1 MGRPGSAAAGTRD
14 FITRIR
20 PDSLYHKLF
29 DHLPGVVFF
38 AKDREGRIR
47 AGNGELLR
55 RFGFTREEQILG
67 KTDFDVHPYSRAAK
81 YRADDLA
88 VMRSRTPMLRIV
100 ELFVD
105 QVGVPDW
112 YITNKLPIFS
122 RGGEVIG
129 VMGTIQKVDS
139 PRQLAMSDRELAAV
153 LRYVHEHYAEPI
165 AIPQLAR
172 MVDFSVRHF
181 ERWFK
186 ERLRTTP
193 RQYITKVRIFQA
205 CEELRTRR
213 SSISDIALDCGFYDQ
228 SALTRAFHRQM
239 GITPQTYRRLYG

>member
-1 MGRPGSAAAGTRD
+1 MRSPQSAAAARRAFFG
-14 FITRIR
+14 RIR
-20 PDSLYHKLF
+20 PDSLFQKLF

-38 AKDREGRIR
+38 AKDREGRIQ
-47 AGNGELLR
+47 AGNAELLR

-67 KTDFDVHPYSRAAK
+67 KTDFDVHPHSRAAK
-81 YRADDLA
+81 YREDDLA
-88 VMRSRTPMLRIV
+88 VMHSREPMLRIV

-105 QVGVPDW
+105 QVGIPDW
-112 YITNKLPIFS
+112 YVTNKMPIFS
-122 RGGEVIG
+122 HTGEVIG
-129 VMGTIQKVDS
+129 VMGSIQKVDS
-139 PRQLAMSDRELAAV
+139 PRQLAMSDRELAKV
-153 LRYVHEHYAEPI
+153 LRFVHDHFAEPI
-165 AIPQLAR
+165 AVPALAR
-172 MVDFSVRHF
+172 MVEFSVRHF

-193 RQYITKVRIFQA
+193 RQYITKVRVFQA
-205 CEELRTRR
+205 CEELRTGK

>member
-1 MGRPGSAAAGTRD
+1 MKRA
-14 FITRIR
+14 FIERIR
-20 PDSLYHKLF
+20 PDSLYHALF
-29 DHLPGVVFF
+29 DHLPDVVFF
-38 AKDREGRIR
+38 AKDRAGRMR

-55 RFGFTREEQILG
+55 RFGFTREDQIIG
-67 KTDFDVHPYSRAAK
+67 RTDFDVHPHSRAAK

-88 VMRSRTPMLRIV
+88 VMRSRQPMLRIV

-105 QVGVPDW
+105 QMGIPDW
-112 YITNKLPIFS
+112 YVTNKMPIFS
-122 RGGEVIG
+122 HEGAVIG
-129 VMGTIQKVDS
+129 VMGTIQKVGS
-139 PRQLAMSDRELAAV
+139 PRQLAMSDRELSQV
-153 LRYVHEHYAEPI
+153 LRHVHDHYAEPI
-165 AIPQLAR
+165 LVPALAR
-172 MVDFSVRHF
+172 MVGFSVRHF

-205 CEELRTRR
+205 CEELRTKR
-213 SSISDIALDCGFYDQ
+213 SSISDISQNCGFYDQ